1 MQKFFCMAEYSS
13 ILLEKAVDEL
23 AKLPGIG
30 RKTALRLALHLLGEE
45 KISTEMLSQSL
56 LNMRNNIVLCKHCY
70 NISDNDVCSICSN
83 PKRDS
88 GLLCVVAD
96 MRDVMAIERTS
107 SFNGIYHVLGGVID
121 PINGISPNDLRIKEL
136 VERSIKEN
144 FREIILALPATI
156 EGDTT
161 NFYIFKMLKH
171 FQGSTTVIAKGISV
185 GDALEFADE
194 VTLGRSIANRMPF
207 DK

>member
-1 MQKFFCMAEYSS
+1 MAEYSS
-13 ILLEKAVDEL
+13 ILLEKAVDEF

-45 KISTEMLSQSL
+45 EQVTETLAQSL
-56 LNMRNNIVLCKHCY
+56 QNMRHNIVLCRRCY
-70 NISDNDVCSICSN
+70 NISDEEQCSICSN
-83 PKRDS
+83 PKRDNE
-88 GLLCVVAD
+88 LLCVVAD
-96 MRDVMAIERTS
+96 MRDVMAIERTGS
-107 SFNGIYHVLGGVID
+107 YNGLYHVLGGVID

-136 VERSIKEN
+136 IERSMAEQ

-161 NFYIFKMLKH
+161 NYFISKKLEH
-171 FQGSTTVIAKGISV
+171 FTGQITTIAKGIAV

-194 VTLGRSIANRMPF
+194 VTLGRSITNRIPF
-207 DK
+207 NR